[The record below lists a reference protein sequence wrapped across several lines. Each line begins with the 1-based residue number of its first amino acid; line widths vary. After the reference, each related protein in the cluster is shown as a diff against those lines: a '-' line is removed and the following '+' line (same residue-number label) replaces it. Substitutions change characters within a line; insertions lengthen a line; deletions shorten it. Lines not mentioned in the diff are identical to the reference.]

1 MAAANNMAAKEKS
14 FTLVIS
20 ILRKVPLRVD
30 HFGRSRFHLA
40 RNEPKSCGKSATR
53 RQFLASRGCLT
64 KSQHSPARVLRLGP
78 TDGPAFPRLTTL
90 PGFRSIHAHH
100 AS

>member
-1 MAAANNMAAKEKS
+1 MATANNMAAKEKS

-40 RNEPKSCGKSATR
+40 RNDPKSCGKSATR

-78 TDGPAFPRLTTL
+78 LTDRPSRVLTTL
-90 PGFRSIHAHH
+90 PGSRSIHAHH
-100 AS
+100 A